1 MANKF
6 KKSEYPLGFMT
17 KDLIKK
23 DVLEKM
29 DEEEL
34 ENQLKYIDD
43 YNYIF
48 NEKEKLRKL
57 EYKNGDIKMNKKII
71 IAKVME
77 KISKAMPKPPKKWW
91 DSTLKDV
98 MKSNPEYTKEIAQ
111 KVVGD
116 IWFNQLTNYR
126 RKKIIEE
133 V

>member
-1 MANKF
+1 MSSR
-6 KKSEYPLGFMT
+6 KKISEIPLGFMT
-17 KDLIKK
+17 KDLLKK
-23 DVLEKM
+23 YVENKM

-34 ENQLKYIDD
+34 ENKLKYIDD
-43 YNYIF
+43 YNQVF
-48 NEKEKLRKL
+48 NEREKLRKM
-57 EYKNGDIKMNKKII
+57 ESSMDKKII

-98 MKSNPEYTKEIAQ
+98 MKSNPDYTKEIAQ

-133 V
+133 A